1 MKRYTYNQLANMDK
15 AYIWHPFTQMKLW
28 KKEQIIIIEKG
39 EGNYLIDING
49 KRYLDGVSSLWANVH
64 GHKNKHINSAIS
76 KQLNKIAHTTFLG
89 LSHPGAIV
97 LSKMLIDI
105 VPDGL
110 KRVFYSD
117 NGATAVEIAI
127 KIALQYWFNIGKPER
142 YIFVS
147 LNNAYHGDTIGS
159 VSIGGIGLFH
169 STYKPLLF
177 KTIKAPSPYC
187 YRCELGLEY
196 PSCKLACVK
205 KVDELLAR
213 NEGKVAAIVLEPMVQ
228 AAGGFIVSP
237 RGYLRA
243 ISDIAKKH
251 DALLI
256 LDEVATG
263 FGRTGKMFA
272 CEHENV
278 SPDIMAVA
286 KGLSGG
292 YLPIAAT
299 FTTQRIYNA
308 FIGEYAEKKTFY
320 HGHTYTAN
328 PLAVA
333 ASIANL
339 ELFKK
344 QKIIEKLQPKI
355 YQLSQGLKKIEQ
367 LEHVGQVRQLGMM
380 VGIELVKDKDSKQ
393 PYPFEQRTGAKVC
406 YEIRKHG
413 IILRP
418 LDDVVVL
425 MPPLSITKQ
434 EIAHL
439 LNALEKSIIAVTE
452 NNR

>member
-1 MKRYTYNQLANMDK
+1 MKRYTYKQLSNIDK
-15 AYIWHPFTQMKLW
+15 KYIWHPFTQMKLW
-28 KKEQIIIIEKG
+28 EKEEIIIVEKG
-39 EGNYLIDING
+39 QGNYLIDVNG
-49 KRYLDGVSSLWANVH
+49 RKYLDGVSSLWANVH
-64 GHKNKHINSAIS
+64 GHRNKKIDRAITQ
-76 KQLNKIAHTTFLG
+76 QLKMIAHSTFLG
-89 LSHPGAIV
+89 LSHPGAII
-97 LSKMLIDI
+97 LSKMLMDI
-105 VPDGL
+105 IPDSL

-127 KIALQYWFNIGKPER
+127 KIALQYWFNIGKPQR

-159 VSIGGIGLFH
+159 VSVGGIGLFH

-177 KTIKAPSPYC
+177 RTIKAPSPYC

-196 PSCKLACVK
+196 PSCELACAK
-205 KVDELLAR
+205 KVDELLSKNR
-213 NEGKVAAIVLEPMVQ
+213 DKVAGLVLEPMVQ

-237 RGYLRA
+237 KGYLQA
-243 ISDIAKKH
+243 ISNIAKKH
-251 DALLI
+251 DVLLI

-272 CEHENV
+272 CEHEHV
-278 SPDIMAVA
+278 KPDIMTVA

-299 FTTQRIYNA
+299 FTTEKIYRA
-308 FIGEYAEKKTFY
+308 FLGEYAEKKTFY

-339 ELFKK
+339 EIFKK
-344 QKIIEKLQPKI
+344 EKIIEKIQPKI
-355 YQLSQGLKKIEQ
+355 KQLSKGLKRIEQ

-380 VGIELVKDKDSKQ
+380 IGIELVKDKETKQ
-393 PYPFEQRTGAKVC
+393 PYPFEQRMGAKVC
-406 YEIRKHG
+406 YEVRKYG
-413 IILRP
+413 VILRP
-418 LDDVVVL
+418 LGDVVVL
-425 MPPLSITKQ
+425 MPPLSITTSQ
-434 EIAHL
+434 IEHL
-439 LNALEKSIIAVTE
+439 LSAVEKAIISITGA
-452 NNR
+452 